1 MDVLLR
7 GGPGDGQVV
16 PGGGETVGWQACLY
30 EITREYGRR
39 HGRDLRVYRHRPNCC
54 EPYGR
59 GAEDRCE

>member
-1 MDVLLR
+1 MRVLLR

-16 PGGGETVGWQACLY
+16 AGAGETVVWQACLY
-30 EITREYGRR
+30 ERTTGLDGR
-39 HGRDLRVYRHRPNCC
+39 HGGQVRVYRHRPGCC

>member
-1 MDVLLR
+1 MEVLLR

-16 PGGGETVGWQACLY
+16 SRGREAVVWQACLY
-30 EITREYGRR
+30 EITAEFARR
-39 HGRDLRVYRHRPNCC
+39 GGRDLQVYRHRPDCC